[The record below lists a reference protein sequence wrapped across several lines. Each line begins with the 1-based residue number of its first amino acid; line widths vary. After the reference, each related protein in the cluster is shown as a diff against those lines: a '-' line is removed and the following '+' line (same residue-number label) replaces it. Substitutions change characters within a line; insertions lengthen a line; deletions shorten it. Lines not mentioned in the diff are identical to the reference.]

1 MTPRERT
8 RESLALRE
16 RILREAIRLAS
27 TRAFDAVSLQ
37 EVAEAA
43 ETSKQALL
51 YHFESREKLQDA
63 IVDRILSYSNSGLV
77 ELLGTLRA
85 QGAAGRMDQVL
96 QWLESFF
103 GAEPEA
109 AVVMLRFLVD
119 GDARVRRRIVEGTK
133 PWLGFA
139 AGLIREGQSAG
150 RIRNEL
156 DPEAAVA
163 QIGILVLANFALLPV
178 SGWTDDSPAAWRGRR
193 LAEMVRAIRAIL
205 FARA

>member
-1 MTPRERT
+1 M
-8 RESLALRE
+8 ALRE

-37 EVAEAA
+37 DVAEAA

-63 IVDRILSYSNSGLV
+63 IADRILSHSNAGLV

-96 QWLESFF
+96 AWLESFF

-109 AVVMLRFLVD
+109 AVVLLRFLVD

-139 AGLIREGQSAG
+139 VGLIREGQSDG
-150 RIRNEL
+150 RIRREI
-156 DPEAAVA
+156 DPEAAVV
-163 QIGILVLANFALLPV
+163 QIGVLVLANFALLPV
-178 SGWTDDSPAAWRGRR
+178 YGWTDDSPPAWRSRR

-205 FARA
+205 FARPAPPIAGG